1 VSGGF
6 PTLDPTASLVA
17 VVAWL
22 VGALVVAS
30 LITERAEI
38 SG

>member
-1 VSGGF
+1 MAAAADQLE
-6 PTLDPTASLVA
+6 PNTALLV

-22 VGALVVAS
+22 VGALVVTA
-30 LITERAEI
+30 LFTERAEI